1 MIIDRSY
8 MFLLSQESGSPIL
21 IWPEF
26 SWTPVVNGLIFL
38 ALLVTTIYFVQKSI
52 NRRNQQEKSF
62 QQRILAKLHLHEFNN
77 KEVNLFHEFLD
88 RIPYA
93 ELKRLT
99 VDPAWYQK
107 YFLPEFL
114 PFLANHSNLP
124 AWKDVLLVQSL
135 DHLIQTSNPLPKNNL
150 QALLASDSEESFPT
164 ILEVHEIDENLIGKQ
179 IKAKV
184 YTKRGTHPFALTRY
198 EKVQIYFRNTDKKW
212 FKLNAVL
219 ISQQDSNLVLQ
230 IKSLPELDEKKTKE
244 WVEAPR
250 GDSLNPRSPD
260 GFSEEYRDSLSQI
273 LSYSGLPSNVCE
285 QIKNLVKGYKDHP
298 GYVRRQHNPEDYK
311 VLIRLYKTC
320 FLKFRSDSSDIPKPV
335 LLFIHFF
342 FLEETILS
350 GKRIQDLEASIR
362 EFNSSV
368 KDPAGSE
375 IKLSLH
381 LLPDWLNLVLAGKKN
396 PSRNQMGQSYE
407 QVQKSSLL
415 WNREPEVKNLH
426 DKEYLLHLLDWELE
440 NTLHMGLLG
449 ISLNP
454 SQAYPILSEDQFYG
468 DTNSNLLLPKKL
480 LFNADLVLKVDP
492 GLFYREA
499 RSGYVGSS
507 NQQDLIRKE
516 FFADC
521 ILLPF
526 SGNRGVFWQAG
537 SNGNLT
543 NSRLFFPTILNE
555 NVTLAVTKTM
565 GEFRWET
572 ERSFRGRRWKDP
584 MPPTLISEYYNY
596 LENFQKN
603 QNLTV
608 EAKKRVDQQWIK
620 VRHNIK
626 DMFSIDYAYWI
637 LFEGSGKPRLNRT
650 AREILA
656 RFIPISVT
664 R

>member
-1 MIIDRSY
+1 

-26 SWTPVVNGLIFL
+26 SWTPFINGLIFL
-38 ALLVTTIYFVQKSI
+38 VLLVTTIYFVQKSI
-52 NRRNQQEKSF
+52 NRRNRLEKSF
-62 QQRILAKLHLHEFNN
+62 RQKILANLHLYEFNN
-77 KEVNLFHEFLD
+77 KDVNLFHEFLD
-88 RIPYA
+88 RISYS
-93 ELKRLT
+93 ELKRLAE
-99 VDPAWYQK
+99 DPAWYRK

-135 DHLIQTSNPLPKNNL
+135 DHLIQTSSPLPKNNF
-150 QALLASDSEESFPT
+150 QALLTSDSEESFP
-164 ILEVHEIDENLIGKQ
+164 IMLEVHEIDENSIGKQ

-184 YTKRGTHPFALTRY
+184 YTKRGTHTFALTRY
-198 EKVQIYFRNTDKKW
+198 EKVQIYFRNEDKKW
-212 FKLNAVL
+212 FRMNAVL
-219 ISQQDSNLVLQ
+219 ISQQDSNLILQ

-250 GDSLNPRSPD
+250 GDWLTSKSRD
-260 GFSEEYRDSLSQI
+260 GFPEEYRDSLSQI
-273 LSYSGLPSNVCE
+273 LSYSGLPSSVCE

-298 GYVRRQHNPEDYK
+298 GYVRRQHNQEDYK
-311 VLIRLYKTC
+311 VLIRLYKIC
-320 FLKFRSDSSDIPKPV
+320 FLKFRSDNAEVPKPI
-335 LLFIHFF
+335 LLFLHFF

-350 GKRIQDLEASIR
+350 TKRIQDLEASIP
-362 EFNSSV
+362 ELKSSV
-368 KDPAGSE
+368 KDPENPE
-375 IKLSLH
+375 IKLTLH
-381 LLPDWLNLVLAGKKN
+381 LLPDWLNLVLAGKRT
-396 PSRNQMGQSYE
+396 PSVNQTGQSFE
-407 QVQKSSLL
+407 QVQKSALL
-415 WNREPEVKNLH
+415 WNKEPEVKNLH
-426 DKEYLLHLLDWELE
+426 DREYLLRLLDWELD
-440 NTLHMGLLG
+440 NTLHAGLLG

-468 DTNSNLLLPKKL
+468 DTNSNILFPKKL
-480 LFNADLVLKVDP
+480 LFNADLVLRVDP
-492 GLFYREA
+492 ALFYREV
-499 RSGYVGSS
+499 RSGSIGSS

-526 SGNRGVFWQAG
+526 SGNRGVFWQDA
-537 SNGNLT
+537 SSGNLA

-555 NVTLAVTKTM
+555 NLTLAVTKTM

-584 MPPTLISEYYNY
+584 IPPTLISEYYNY
-596 LENFQKN
+596 LENYRKD
-603 QNLTV
+603 QNLTA

-620 VRHNIK
+620 VRHTIK

-637 LFEGSGKPRLNRT
+637 LFEGSGKPRLNRA

-656 RFIPISVT
+656 RFIPIKVT

>member
-1 MIIDRSY
+1 

-26 SWTPVVNGLIFL
+26 SWTPVINGLIFL
-38 ALLVTTIYFVQKSI
+38 VFLITAIYFVQKSI
-52 NRRNQQEKSF
+52 NRRNQNEKSF
-62 QQRILAKLHLHEFNN
+62 QQKILAKLHLHEFNN
-77 KEVNLFHEFLD
+77 KEVNLFHDFLD
-88 RIPYA
+88 RISFA
-93 ELKRLT
+93 ELKQLAE
-99 VDPAWYQK
+99 DPAWYQK

-124 AWKDVLLVQSL
+124 TWKDVLLVQSL
-135 DHLIQTSNPLPKNNL
+135 DHLIQTSSPLPKNNF

-164 ILEVHEIDENLIGKQ
+164 ILEVHEIDENSIGKQ

-184 YTKRGTHPFALTRY
+184 YTKQGTHPFALTRY
-198 EKVQIYFRNTDKKW
+198 EKVKIYFRNADKKW
-212 FKLNAVL
+212 FRSDAVL
-219 ISQQDSNLVLQ
+219 ISQQDSNIVLQ

-244 WVEAPR
+244 WVETPK
-250 GDSLNPRSPD
+250 GDSLSPKSPD
-260 GFSEEYRDSLSQI
+260 VFPEEYRGSLSQI
-273 LSYSGLPSNVCE
+273 LAYSSLPPSVCE

-298 GYVRRQHNPEDYK
+298 GYVRNRHNPEDYK
-311 VLIRLYKTC
+311 VLIRLYKAC
-320 FLKFRSDSSDIPKPV
+320 FLKFRSDISDVPKPV
-335 LLFIHFF
+335 ILFLYFF
-342 FLEETILS
+342 FLDETILS
-350 GKRIQDLEASIR
+350 GKRIQELEVSIH
-362 EFNSSV
+362 ELKSSI
-368 KDPAGSE
+368 KDPVAPE
-375 IKLSLH
+375 IKLALH
-381 LLPDWLNLVLAGKKN
+381 LLPDWLNLILAGKKT
-396 PSRNQMGQSYE
+396 PSRNQMGQSYD
-407 QVQKSSLL
+407 QVQKSGLL
-415 WNREPEVKNLH
+415 WNKEPEVKNLQ

-440 NTLHMGLLG
+440 NTLHAGLLG

-468 DTNSNLLLPKKL
+468 DTNSNLLFPKKL

-492 GLFYREA
+492 GLFYREV
-499 RSGYVGSS
+499 RSNSAGNT

-526 SGNRGVFWQAG
+526 SGNRGVFWQDA

-555 NVTLAVTKTM
+555 NVTLAITKAM

-572 ERSFRGRRWKDP
+572 ERSFRGRKWKEP
-584 MPPTLISEYYNY
+584 IPSTLTSEYYDY
-596 LENFQKN
+596 LENFRKN
-603 QNLTV
+603 PNLTID
-608 EAKKRVDQQWIK
+608 AKKRIDQQWIK

-656 RFIPISVT
+656 RFIPISIV